1 MNIHAVSR
9 LEVQKMRVL
18 MLWGIK
24 RSLDTIRMKFL
35 PLYMTAQVGNL
46 RDLPL
51 MHDSCV
57 QSRNPDVMAGF
68 NMTISMFL
76 TASPKSLLN
85 GSAV

>member
-1 MNIHAVSR
+1 
-9 LEVQKMRVL
+9 

-51 MHDSCV
+51 MHDSYV
-57 QSRNPDVMAGF
+57 QSRKPDVIQYDNFHVPNSVSKKPA
-68 NMTISMFL
+68 
-76 TASPKSLLN
+76 
-85 GSAV
+85 